1 MMPNQHQLQCSFCAK
16 TAKQIKKLIAGPG
29 DIYICDQCVSS
40 CVEVLQDMNK
50 TTKAAV
56 NERSPLPTPRSIK
69 KFLDQY
75 VIGQDNAKEVLSVA
89 VYNHYKRL
97 EHPVIEDVEIDKSN
111 LMLVG
116 PTGCGK
122 TLLAHSVAR
131 MLDVPIVSYDA
142 TALTESGYVGADIED
157 TVSRLLQAADY
168 DVKKA
173 ERGII
178 FLDEIDKKAKRDIT
192 GTSNRDVA
200 GEGVQ
205 QALLKLLEGTEMM
218 VPASGRKGPNVEL
231 VKVDTRNILF
241 ILGGAFIGLE
251 KIVEKSIEGS
261 ASIGYGAKVTP
272 STESTADLLRKL
284 EPEHLIKYGLIPE
297 LVGRV
302 PVISVLD
309 DLDEDQ
315 LMDILTE
322 PKNALVKQYTKM
334 FALDGV
340 TLTFD
345 KDALREVAKIA
356 RSRKTNG
363 RALRGVLEHRL
374 LRTQFNLPDLREGG
388 AESIIVHIATITNGD
403 EPEVVYKRK
412 KVSAVA
418 AVASAGAV

>member
-1 MMPNQHQLQCSFCAK
+1 MMMTNQHQLQCSFCAK

-29 DIYICDQCVSS
+29 EIYICDQCVGS
-40 CVEVLQDMNK
+40 CVEVLREMNDK
-50 TTKAAV
+50 TAAS

-69 KFLDQY
+69 TFLDQY
-75 VIGQDNAKEVLSVA
+75 VVGQDDAKEVLAVA

-97 EHPVIEDVEIDKSN
+97 DHPVIEDVEIDKSN
-111 LMLVG
+111 LMLIG

-122 TLLAHSVAR
+122 TLLAHSIAR

-142 TALTESGYVGADIED
+142 TALTEAGYVGADIED
-157 TVSRLLQAADY
+157 TVSRLLQVADY

-178 FLDEIDKKAKRDIT
+178 FLDEIDKKAKREIT
-192 GTSNRDVA
+192 GTTTRDVA

-205 QALLKLLEGTEMM
+205 QALLKLLEGTDIM

-231 VKVDTRNILF
+231 VKVNTRNILF

-251 KIVEKSIEGS
+251 KIIEKSIEGN
-261 ASIGYGAKVTP
+261 ASIGFGAKVSS
-272 STESTADLLRKL
+272 STRTTADLLRKV
-284 EPEHLIKYGLIPE
+284 EPEHLVKYGLIPE

-302 PVISVLD
+302 PIISVLD
-309 DLDEDQ
+309 DLDEEQ
-315 LMDILTE
+315 LMSILTE

-340 TLTFD
+340 SLGFD
-345 KDALREVAKIA
+345 ADALRAVAKLA
-356 RSRKTNG
+356 KTRKTNG
-363 RALRGVLEHRL
+363 RALRGVLETCL

-388 AESIIVHIATITNGD
+388 AERIIVHANSITEGVQ
-403 EPEVVYKRK
+403 PEVFYKLK
-412 KVSAVA
+412 KSSAA
-418 AVASAGAV
+418 AVACAGAV